1 VKHHATSTYNA
12 QIYQEACEWFV
23 EFRSGQPDEAA
34 RRAFQ
39 AWLQESPVH
48 MGAYLDVAGNWH
60 RTGSANFAQLESIEE
75 LIARASQD
83 SAVVVPYP
91 GTSRISIAAPARTS
105 GETVPRNATTAA
117 SSGPFGRRFALAA
130 SIAAVMVVGCI
141 GWLVHAPTYSTDIG
155 EQRSIV
161 LRDGSTVNLNSRSR
175 IRIRYSGR
183 ERAVDLLEGQAL
195 FNVAKEATRP
205 FIVIA
210 GSTQVRAVG
219 TEFDVY
225 CKTTGTVV
233 TVVEGRVAVF
243 ARSVDTGDNDARSPQ
258 LGSSAS
264 RTGEGGANVGGVS
277 FLSAGEQ
284 LMVTRREEA
293 GTPVPANVAAA
304 TAWTQ
309 RQLIFD
315 STPLDEVADE
325 FNRYN
330 ERQFVIRDPDLN
342 SFQIDGVFSS
352 TDPTSLIRF
361 LRARPDMQVT
371 ETGSEIVI
379 AHR

>member
-1 VKHHATSTYNA
+1 MKHNASPAYSA

-23 EFRSGQPDEAA
+23 EFRSGQPEEAA
-34 RRAFQ
+34 RRVFQ

-60 RTGSANFAQLESIEE
+60 RTGSADFARLGSVEE
-75 LIARASQD
+75 LIAQALQD
-83 SAVVVPYP
+83 SAVVIPYP
-91 GTSRISIAAPARTS
+91 GAVKTSIAGLAGTS
-105 GETVPRNATTAA
+105 KETTPGGDA
-117 SSGPFGRRFALAA
+117 SRHTSTPPMRRFALAA
-130 SIAAVMVVGCI
+130 CLAASVIVVACI
-141 GWLVHAPTYSTDIG
+141 GWLVHAPAYSTDIG

-195 FNVAKEATRP
+195 FNVAKDATRP

-225 CKTTGTVV
+225 CKPTGTVV

-243 ARSVDTGDNDARSPQ
+243 AQSTDTGGSAA
-258 LGSSAS
+258 GSSQGKAPAE
-264 RTGEGGANVGGVS
+264 RLEEGAGVRV
-277 FLSAGEQ
+277 LSAGEQ
-284 LMVTRREEA
+284 LMVTRQEA
-293 GTPVPANVAAA
+293 ALPVPANIAAA

-315 STPLDEVADE
+315 STPLDQVADE

-342 SFQIDGVFSS
+342 TFQIDGVFSS

-361 LRARPDMQVT
+361 LRARPDMQVI
-371 ETGSEIVI
+371 ESGSEIVI
-379 AHR
+379 ARR